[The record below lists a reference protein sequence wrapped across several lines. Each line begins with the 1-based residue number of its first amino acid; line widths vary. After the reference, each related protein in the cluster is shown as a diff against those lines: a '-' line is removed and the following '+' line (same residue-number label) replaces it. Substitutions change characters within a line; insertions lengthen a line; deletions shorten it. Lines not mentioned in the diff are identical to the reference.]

1 MNMENNLLKLVNISY
16 KVKNRELF
24 RNLNLSVATGS
35 FIAIAGKSGEGKSSL
50 LYILSALAKANS
62 GKYFFKQKA
71 LYSFWGGSFRR
82 RNIGFLFQDFRLLP
96 FLNVEQ
102 NIGLPLSFSGLPF
115 GKKTIHQWMKDLN
128 IFHLRKSLPHQIS
141 GGEAQRTALARAL
154 ILQPKLLL
162 LDEPSGNLDSETE
175 KEIVKILLKLKEK
188 KLTLVCVTHSN
199 AIMQAADMVYHL
211 KDKQLFLQKDLT
223 NSEDNSQ

>member
-1 MNMENNLLKLVNISY
+1 MGNELLKLTNISY
-16 KVKNRELF
+16 KIKGRELF
-24 RNLNLSVATGS
+24 RNLNLSVTAGS
-35 FIAIAGKSGEGKSSL
+35 FVAIAGRSGEGKSSL
-50 LYILSALAKANS
+50 LYILSALAKANK
-62 GKYFFKQKA
+62 GKYIFENKI

-102 NIGLPLSFSGLPF
+102 NIGLPLLFSGLAI
-115 GKKTIHQWMKDLN
+115 GKKTMHQWMKDLN

-175 KEIVKILLKLKEK
+175 KEIVQILLRLKEK
-188 KLTLVCVTHSN
+188 KLTLICVTHSKV
-199 AIMQAADMVYHL
+199 IMEAADVVYHL
-211 KDKQLFLQKDLT
+211 KNKQLISQKNLK
-223 NSEDNSQ
+223 NEEDNSP